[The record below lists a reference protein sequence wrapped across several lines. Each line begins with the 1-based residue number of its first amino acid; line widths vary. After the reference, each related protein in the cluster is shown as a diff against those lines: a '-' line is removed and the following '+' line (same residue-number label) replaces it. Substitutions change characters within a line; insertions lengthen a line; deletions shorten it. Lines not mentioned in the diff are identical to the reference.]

1 MTKEFLDWLGG
12 TLTVEVY
19 VSPFVRLPKERLSTE
34 NPDVAK
40 VFEMKPIDC
49 QPDADDIEEQ
59 APTPRHAAEDD
70 DDDDDDK
77 NDEGDGEAETIASL
91 KKALAAKEEENASLK
106 QQLEEAQQLIRQ
118 LQGGKGKSKIE
129 EARAADRA
137 LNGS

>member
-1 MTKEFLDWLGG
+1 
-12 TLTVEVY
+12 
-19 VSPFVRLPKERLSTE
+19 
-34 NPDVAK
+34 
-40 VFEMKPIDC
+40 MKPIDC